1 MRNKKEYLELV
12 DLIIEQ
18 ANNKEVDVQRMINLL
33 YKISQ

>member
-1 MRNKKEYLELV
+1 MKYKKEYLELV

-33 YKISQ
+33 YKIAQ